1 MRKSNKKS
9 FIDSPTIDQ
18 LAKVSYHDLH
28 RETDGFSDRNLIGA
42 GSFGSVYRGNLPS
55 KDSLVAVKVLNLQKK
70 GAHKSFIVE
79 CNAIKNIRHR
89 NLVKTVT
96 CCSSTDYKDQEFKV
110 LVFDYMKNGS
120 LDQWLHTEPPIKLD
134 LSQRLNIIID
144 VASALHY
151 LHQECEQLVL
161 HCDLK
166 SSNVLLDDD
175 LVARDFGIARLV
187 SVIGDI
193 SHKDT
198 ITIGIRGTLSYAPPV
213 LEYGLDYEVSSDMY
227 SFGIPMLE
235 ILTGRRPTDEV
246 FEDGQNLHNFVA
258 ISFPGN
264 LIKILDPHLVSRNG
278 ELGTDDQ
285 NSVRSHN

>member
-1 MRKSNKKS
+1 
-9 FIDSPTIDQ
+9 
-18 LAKVSYHDLH
+18 
-28 RETDGFSDRNLIGA
+28 
-42 GSFGSVYRGNLPS
+42 
-55 KDSLVAVKVLNLQKK
+55 
-70 GAHKSFIVE
+70 
-79 CNAIKNIRHR
+79 
-89 NLVKTVT
+89 
-96 CCSSTDYKDQEFKV
+96 
-110 LVFDYMKNGS
+110 MKNGS

-213 LEYGLDYEVSSDMY
+213 LEYGLGYEVSSDMY

-285 NSVRSHN
+285 NSENLIKILDPHLVSRNGELATDDQNSENLIPT